1 MFIRLMM
8 FVFAAA
14 TLLASPFNAH
24 ACPDHEAA
32 RATVGYAPADTLSLT
47 ATAAPALSQ
56 ACHVDAVKTPCG
68 KFHLCCVTPPGA
80 PAPDCTLEAAF
91 SGTGPVTSTGPA
103 DTSISLKRATP
114 PPRA

>member
-24 ACPDHEAA
+24 ACPDHDAA
-32 RATVGYAPADTLSLT
+32 RTT
-47 ATAAPALSQ
+47 AVLYS
-56 ACHVDAVKTPCG
+56 
-68 KFHLCCVTPPGA
+68 
-80 PAPDCTLEAAF
+80 
-91 SGTGPVTSTGPA
+91 PVTSTGPA

>member
-1 MFIRLMM
+1 MFIRLML

-14 TLLASPFNAH
+14 ALLASPCNAH
-24 ACPDHEAA
+24 ACPDHDAA
-32 RATVGYAPADTLSLT
+32 RATVGHASAVTLSLT

-80 PAPDCTLEAAF
+80 PAPDCSLEAAF